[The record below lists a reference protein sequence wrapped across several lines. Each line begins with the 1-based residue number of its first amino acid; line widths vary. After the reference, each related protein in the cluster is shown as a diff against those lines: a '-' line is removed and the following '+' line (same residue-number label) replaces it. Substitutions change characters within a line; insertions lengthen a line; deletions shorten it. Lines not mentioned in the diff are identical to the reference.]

1 MALFPVMMNV
11 LMGSTVGR
19 PFRSREARKS
29 AIDIE
34 NTAKAIIPEKQIGL
48 SANRI

>member
-1 MALFPVMMNV
+1 MMMNV
-11 LMGSTVGR
+11 LMGSTVGKAR
-19 PFRSREARKS
+19 RSRETRKS